1 MKKKR
6 RPDKSDLE
14 AIRDQI
20 LDFACTK
27 HDFKLEKDDFLPEGD
42 WNGVFFVKFRDSSEE
57 DRLYCE
63 APLGEN
69 FFRFGLDLPF
79 DEKTWEREYE
89 NIFRVVSGYDVALYL
104 SPTGGEEDKR
114 HCRLC
119 SRAWIPNFS
128 QRIFGLTLSNLMDC
142 KDAVLSILSKK

>member
-42 WNGVFFVKFRDSSEE
+42 WNGEFIVKFRDSSEE

-69 FFRFGLDLPF
+69 FFRFGLDLVF
-79 DEKTWEREYE
+79 EEKVWEKEYE
-89 NIFRVVSGYDVALYL
+89 NIFREVAGYDVALYL
-104 SPTGGEEDKR
+104 SPAGGEEDKR
-114 HCRLC
+114 HCRLY
-119 SRAWIPNFS
+119 SRAWIPNFN
-128 QRIFGLTLSNLMDC
+128 QRIFGLTLSSLMDC
-142 KDAVLSILSKK
+142 KAAVLQNKRYI